1 MKSIPFLLHSGEK
14 IANSVSSSGRE
25 KLQEDMTTIKDAFE
39 ELIDKILSIRSQAEV
54 RLAELVDIDKAC
66 VELTATLA
74 DIKSILA
81 EENTMAM
88 DFKEKKSRVE
98 KLEDLRNDLEE
109 VECKLLQT
117 ENRIMESGYHSI
129 GDDSLLQSSD
139 ETIKNLSLSP
149 INNDLNETREL
160 LAEKTHMAEEA
171 KNLHERWIIS
181 SDELEE
187 WIQSAK
193 GPFITDLKLKHNIFR
208 FILFDFK

>member
-88 DFKEKKSRVE
+88 DFKEKKSRVD

-129 GDDSLLQSSD
+129 GDDSLLPSSD

-149 INNDLNETREL
+149 INNDLNVTREL
-160 LAEKTHMAEEA
+160 LAEKIHLAEEA

-193 GPFITDLKLKHNIFR
+193 GQC
-208 FILFDFK
+208 ILTK

>member
-1 MKSIPFLLHSGEK
+1 MKSIPFSLCSGEK

-129 GDDSLLQSSD
+129 GDDSLLPSSD

-160 LAEKTHMAEEA
+160 LAEKIHMAEEA

-193 GPFITDLKLKHNIFR
+193 GQFN
-208 FILFDFK
+208 

>member
-1 MKSIPFLLHSGEK
+1 
-14 IANSVSSSGRE
+14 
-25 KLQEDMTTIKDAFE
+25 MTTIKDAFE
-39 ELIDKILSIRSQAEV
+39 ELIDTILSIRSQAEV

-66 VELTATLA
+66 VELTATLS

-129 GDDSLLQSSD
+129 GDDSLLPSSD

-149 INNDLNETREL
+149 INNELNETREV
-160 LAEKTHMAEEA
+160 LAEQIHMAEEA

-193 GPFITDLKLKHNIFR
+193 GQ
-208 FILFDFK
+208 FKEQNGSK